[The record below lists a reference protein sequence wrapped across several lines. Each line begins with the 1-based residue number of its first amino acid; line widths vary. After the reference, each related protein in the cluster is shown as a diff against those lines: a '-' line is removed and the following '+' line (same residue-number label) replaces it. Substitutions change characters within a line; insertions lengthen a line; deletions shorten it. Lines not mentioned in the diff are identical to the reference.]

1 LSPARRRQSVEH
13 VGRRKDVSQRRACD
27 VLGQPRSTQRYEAKT
42 DTEEQQRLVARMHE
56 LVRRY
61 PRYGYRMIGAK
72 LKQAGWRVNIKKV
85 YRLWRREGFKVP
97 RKTRK
102 KRRLGHSGNSC
113 VRRRAKH
120 KDHVWTWDFIHDRT
134 AHGKP
139 LKWFAITDEYTRE
152 CLALEV
158 DRSIT
163 AEAVLDILTNLFL
176 TRGVPEHIRS
186 DNGPEFIA
194 QAIRKQG
201 ERVGLEMLYI
211 EPGSPWE
218 NGFAE
223 SFFSRLRDELLNVEE
238 FMNFAEARWFAKH
251 RLHEHNTERPHSS
264 LGYQT
269 PSEFAAGLTSAPAR
283 QTGAAPTTLAVPT
296 TSTHR
301 MQAEATAKADGAQHT
316 PMENT
321 TLITQPEL
329 S

>member
-1 LSPARRRQSVEH
+1 M
-13 VGRRKDVSQRRACD
+13 SQRRACKT
-27 VLGQPRSTQRYEAKT
+27 LGVPRNSQRYRSEKKNG
-42 DTEEQQRLVARMHE
+42 EEEKKLVARIHE
-56 LVRRY
+56 LVRRH
-61 PRYGYRMIGAK
+61 PRYGYRFITAK
-72 LKQAGWRVNIKKV
+72 LRQAGWGVNKKRV

-113 VRRRAKH
+113 VRRRAAD

-134 AHGKP
+134 ASGQA

-163 AEAVLDILTNLFL
+163 AERVLDILTHLFL
-176 TRGVPEHIRS
+176 TRGVPAHIRS

-194 QAIRKQG
+194 RAIRRHG
-201 ERVGLEMLYI
+201 ERAGLEMLYI
-211 EPGSPWE
+211 EPGAPWE

-238 FMNFAEARWFAKH
+238 FMNLPEARWFARR
-251 RLHEHNTERPHSS
+251 RLQEHNVERPHSS
-264 LGYQT
+264 LGYRT
-269 PSEFAAGLTSAPAR
+269 PAAFAAECEGRETYAGRPGGAGTFGESPAHPPAAERR
-283 QTGAAPTTLAVPT
+283 Q
-296 TSTHR
+296 
-301 MQAEATAKADGAQHT
+301 
-316 PMENT
+316 
-321 TLITQPEL
+321 IIQPVL